1 MNHTTKL
8 LEVDIDTI
16 EVADRLRQDIGDIEA
31 LAEDIS
37 SRGLMEPL
45 VVREE
50 NGKMLLIAGERR
62 LNALKK
68 LNYSKIP
75 VVVLY
80 DIDIEAAIEREISEN
95 IERKSFNRYELV
107 LCGQQLE
114 KIEKKKA
121 EERMKSGG
129 SQNFGKGRVDEIVA
143 KRLKIGSHEQY
154 RKCKY
159 IVAKRAFLTDSEFH
173 KWSDRKA
180 AVDKTYKLIKERES
194 KQEIAHIADVKPVQ
208 EDKEEQD
215 NTSGI
220 HMSEIMQYITYGEGN
235 DSELEALNNLKS
247 SNPNDSITYLD
258 DLQYHYQT
266 IIECF
271 KSCKKLFSSKNKII
285 NTEKVISIKD
295 ELQEC
300 ANLLYET
307 ANDLEI
313 GIISDI
319 EVFETSVDI
328 IESDDGDSTEIYDC
342 DNSGMLYNNK
352 DQKIGYIEGYN
363 KKSTYSYIEYNENTD
378 EYIAYNDND
387 KPIGKVVWTQ

>member
-1 MNHTTKL
+1 
-8 LEVDIDTI
+8 
-16 EVADRLRQDIGDIEA
+16 
-31 LAEDIS
+31 
-37 SRGLMEPL
+37 
-45 VVREE
+45 
-50 NGKMLLIAGERR
+50 
-62 LNALKK
+62 
-68 LNYSKIP
+68 
-75 VVVLY
+75 
-80 DIDIEAAIEREISEN
+80 
-95 IERKSFNRYELV
+95 
-107 LCGQQLE
+107 
-114 KIEKKKA
+114 
-121 EERMKSGG
+121 
-129 SQNFGKGRVDEIVA
+129 
-143 KRLKIGSHEQY
+143 
-154 RKCKY
+154 
-159 IVAKRAFLTDSEFH
+159 
-173 KWSDRKA
+173 
-180 AVDKTYKLIKERES
+180 
-194 KQEIAHIADVKPVQ
+194 
-208 EDKEEQD
+208 
-215 NTSGI
+215 
-220 HMSEIMQYITYGEGN
+220 MSEIMQYITYGEGN